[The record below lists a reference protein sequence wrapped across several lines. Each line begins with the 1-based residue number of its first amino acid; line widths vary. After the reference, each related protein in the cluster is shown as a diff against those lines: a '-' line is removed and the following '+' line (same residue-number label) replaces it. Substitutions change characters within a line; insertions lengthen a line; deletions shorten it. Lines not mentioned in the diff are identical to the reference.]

1 MAEPFL
7 GEVRLFGFGFAPKNW
22 ALCNGQLMG
31 INQNQALFSLL
42 MTTYGGD
49 GRNTFGL
56 PNMQGRVPVHVG
68 RGFNQGAAGG
78 EAGHVLTTNEVPT
91 HNHQAFATTAA
102 ASTNT
107 PSPSVMLA
115 QSTGA
120 SLYAPATSTANMA
133 ANAVA
138 SVGGSQPHENQ
149 QPYLAINFCIAL
161 TGIFPSR
168 N

>member
-1 MAEPFL
+1 MAEPFI

-22 ALCNGQLMG
+22 ALCNGQVMA

-42 MTTYGGD
+42 MTTYGGN
-49 GRNTFGL
+49 GSTTFGL
-56 PNMQGRVPVHVG
+56 PNLQGRAPVHVG
-68 RGFNQGAAGG
+68 PGFNQGQSGG
-78 EAGHVLTTNEVPT
+78 EAVHVLTTSEVPS
-91 HNHQAFATTAA
+91 HNHQAFATTTP
-102 ASTNT
+102 ASTST

-115 QSTGA
+115 QSTA
-120 SLYAPATSTANMA
+120 ANLYAPATSTAPMA

-138 SVGGSQPHENQ
+138 SVGGSLSHENQ

>member
-7 GEVRLFGFGFAPKNW
+7 GEVRLFGFSFPPKNW

-49 GRNTFGL
+49 GRTTFGL

-68 RGFNQGAAGG
+68 RGFNQGALGG
-78 EAGHVLTTNEVPT
+78 EATHALTTDEVPT
-91 HNHQAFATTAA
+91 HSHQAFATSAA
-102 ASTNT
+102 ATTAT
-107 PSPSVMLA
+107 PSPAVMLA

-120 SLYAPATSTANMA
+120 NLYASAASTANMA

-161 TGIFPSR
+161 AGVFPSR